1 MPLRIELK
9 VVGNF
14 MWVLETDTFTGSSTI
29 QDLKKM
35 IEVRACAATFAAN
48 QTHTLHITQTH
59 TCARVPPFRLQSRY
73 GPSPA
78 HQKLIFDG
86 RELDDTELLHATRL
100 GTPGHHEVFLF
111 IPADFRGPDPSLTQV
126 GGAVADD
133 TAAAAAAAVAAA
145 NRRSRT
151 ILTPISATVWV

>member
-35 IEVRACAATFAAN
+35 IEVRVCCHVCRQSN
-48 QTHTLHITQTH
+48 THSTH
-59 TCARVPPFRLQSRY
+59 HPNSHVRARVPPFRLQSRY

-78 HQKLIFDG
+78 DQKLIFDG

-151 ILTPISATVWV
+151 ILTPISATVRV